1 MWVLSL
7 FCTFTSPPWGV
18 TVTWAELAVDT
29 DRETGGR
36 GTPRSEEE
44 RSEDEELLQST
55 SEYIDSLLMEY
66 RVVDVAQ

>member
-1 MWVLSL
+1 MRK
-7 FCTFTSPPWGV
+7 P
-18 TVTWAELAVDT
+18 
-29 DRETGGR
+29 TGG
-36 GTPRSEEE
+36 GDTPRSEEV